1 MADINKTIEIAYKA
15 NVQNIIQGLTKTG
28 QVSEKEAKKI
38 ARELNKAY
46 TKATRDAK
54 KAAKEQERAL
64 KDVGD
69 ASKSLGKTIGKS
81 FAGIAAAIG
90 AASIAALAFGQHV
103 ADMSNELVD
112 ASAKTGVNVDTL
124 NGLRLAAEGAGLS
137 FEELQGGLIR
147 LPQMMNE
154 AAEGSQV
161 AKQAF
166 EALGVQTTETVDGF
180 QQLRSADDVLKDV
193 FHSLQAVESAERK
206 AALAAKIF
214 GGEAGPKFIQSGAI
228 DNLENFVALAEEFGV
243 STGPDM
249 QSQMADFQRVTA
261 TAMNV
266 ATGELLRFLDVLA
279 GKEAGAGGGLTDIIL
294 GATEAIIY
302 FGSISSNVFN
312 GLSKGFGGFL
322 AALNVGLQSVI
333 GSTEDVE
340 RAQIVLNETM
350 AEAGQAAD
358 KFFSPLQEAE
368 TRLESFRSKFK
379 ATMAATGDGQP
390 RGGTSRG
397 ATGAVTPA
405 GKAVDELEASSKIL
419 ENINKEFD
427 KHFEDQFQRTLQ
439 QLTGLELIEAQH
451 NRTLA
456 VLQKQKMETE
466 DTINK
471 EIERLLGLQ
480 QTDEVAERISE
491 LTMAREEHTQM
502 IREKMMEENDKFLKA
517 QFEQEIANIE
527 GVTEQ
532 EDHAHEKR
540 MERIEEE
547 RKARD
552 RLYRDI
558 RKGID
563 MTIDGINVAGDL
575 VDAFGE
581 KNKKNAELAFNIR
594 KAAAL
599 AQIVVDTAANVVES
613 YPNPFLMAGAV
624 TLGVAQGAVVAAEQP
639 SFHMGGMIGG
649 GGTLAPDETMVRA
662 KQGEAILSTN
672 AVRNLG
678 GSQGVQAL
686 ERGQGMQPTI
696 VVVNPFKHYDRFIRG
711 RDAMGM
717 GIASTGRKGY

>member
-1 MADINKTIEIAYKA
+1 MPADINKTIEIAYKA
-15 NVQNIIQGLTKTG
+15 NVQDIISGLTKTG

-38 ARELNKAY
+38 ARELDKAY
-46 TKATRDAK
+46 TKATRDAE
-54 KAAKEQERAL
+54 KAAKKQERAL

-103 ADMSNELVD
+103 ADMSNQLVD

-137 FEELQGGLIR
+137 FEDLQGGLIR

-180 QQLRSADDVLKDV
+180 EQLRSADDVLKDI

-214 GGEAGPKFIQSGAI
+214 GGEAGPKFVQSGAI

-294 GATEAIIY
+294 GTTEAIIY
-302 FGSISSNVFN
+302 FGSVSSSVFS
-312 GLSKGFGGFL
+312 GVSKGFGVFL
-322 AALNVGLQSVI
+322 SALNVGLQSIV
-333 GSTEDVE
+333 GSTSDLE
-340 RAQIVLNETM
+340 RAQIVLNDTM
-350 AEAGQAAD
+350 AEADIAAD

-368 TRLESFRSKFK
+368 TRLESFRSKFQ
-379 ATMAATGDGQP
+379 ATMRATGDGGQP

-405 GKAVDELEASSKIL
+405 GKAVDELEASAKIL
-419 ENINKEFD
+419 DDINKQFD
-427 KHFEDQFQRTLQ
+427 KHFEDQFQKNIQMLS
-439 QLTGLELIEAQH
+439 GLELIEAQH

-471 EIERLLGLQ
+471 EI
-480 QTDEVAERISE
+480 
-491 LTMAREEHTQM
+491 
-502 IREKMMEENDKFLKA
+502 
-517 QFEQEIANIE
+517 
-527 GVTEQ
+527 
-532 EDHAHEKR
+532 
-540 MERIEEE
+540 
-547 RKARD
+547 D
-552 RLYRDI
+552 RLC
-558 RKGID
+558 
-563 MTIDGINVAGDL
+563 L
-575 VDAFGE
+575 FQ
-581 KNKKNAELAFNIR
+581 L
-594 KAAAL
+594 
-599 AQIVVDTAANVVES
+599 
-613 YPNPFLMAGAV
+613 
-624 TLGVAQGAVVAAEQP
+624 
-639 SFHMGGMIGG
+639 
-649 GGTLAPDETMVRA
+649 
-662 KQGEAILSTN
+662 
-672 AVRNLG
+672 
-678 GSQGVQAL
+678 
-686 ERGQGMQPTI
+686 
-696 VVVNPFKHYDRFIRG
+696 
-711 RDAMGM
+711 
-717 GIASTGRKGY
+717 